1 MQLTPVALERFPD
14 SELHV
19 EVQESVRGH
28 NVYIIQPTCPPV
40 DEHLLELLL
49 MGDACRRVG
58 AIHLT
63 GRDSLGRLR
72 PSATIADETSVVAQI
87 FDCLEVSIF
96 LKELLFF
103 YRVGILNWKWIS
115 RKSLARSHERAAI
128 SAF

>member
-1 MQLTPVALERFPD
+1 VQLTPVALERFPD

-49 MGDACRRVG
+49 MGDACSRAG

-63 GRDSLGRLR
+63 GRDSLRVRAITLVSHHGR
-72 PSATIADETSVVAQI
+72 
-87 FDCLEVSIF
+87 
-96 LKELLFF
+96 
-103 YRVGILNWKWIS
+103 
-115 RKSLARSHERAAI
+115 
-128 SAF
+128 

>member
-49 MGDACRRVG
+49 MGDACSRG
-58 AIHLT
+58 Y
-63 GRDSLGRLR
+63 GRLR
-72 PSATIADETSVVAQI
+72 SSATMADEASVVAQI
-87 FDCLEVSIF
+87 FDSLEVSIF
-96 LKELLFF
+96 LEKLLFF

-115 RKSLARSHERAAI
+115 RKSLAQSHERAAI
-128 SAF
+128 SAC

>member
-1 MQLTPVALERFPD
+1 MSVEILLGSANRPLTESIARKLGVQLTPVALERFPD

-49 MGDACRRVG
+49 MGDACRRAG

-63 GRDSLGRLR
+63 GRDCLRAVTLVSHHGR
-72 PSATIADETSVVAQI
+72 
-87 FDCLEVSIF
+87 
-96 LKELLFF
+96 
-103 YRVGILNWKWIS
+103 
-115 RKSLARSHERAAI
+115 
-128 SAF
+128 